1 MVNETS
7 EENLLEFSKKV
18 LDAAFGLCENN
29 NIEVTPST
37 AEEPAKD
44 KNVQA
49 STIIPLPLTVES
61 KIKPRSEK
69 KKVKINIPS
78 FQGQPVNDHKERTSS
93 DSATSIKAK
102 TSNNSDDMSDTS
114 TNLNFKEDTTETSL
128 RSPGLMEMRLKRKSI
143 MGSEEEDPNF
153 PLNSDELHIETDN
166 PSHLFWVPAHLH
178 PEIAPNEFRKWLK
191 YHSKDEINSGLA
203 SLRRRKSTLSK
214 QYIPSE
220 VEDDEET
227 TDNKEESKKKSNGFD
242 WESFGESDGIVNHS
256 SESTKLNILRRSLS
270 LNLPPFI
277 GGTISNPN
285 DPNIFD
291 RHSSPDVDSKILVP
305 RMAPALKRTA
315 RTKIRRN
322 SVAGEQNPR
331 RFSAHRRTRSTHISS
346 DKGKRDEDK
355 IIPKKRSES
364 ALSVPF
370 ILPQVETEKV
380 DMNFINNVI
389 VDEPEEI
396 SKNVELDCI
405 DVKDGMGP
413 IRIVLE
419 DNGPEVNVT
428 PPQRKSS
435 FSSDAD
441 PSFNKLKVEPSHD
454 KSNLLQVDTSIQSGT
469 ALTPPA
475 SPTSPASPTTAQS
488 STKRASAWSWLWSG
502 GSEEKLKEKEK
513 DGEKDKE
520 EKKEKESKPKKKEK
534 EKDGE
539 KDKEEKKE
547 KESKP
552 KKKEKEKD
560 GDKDKEEKKEK
571 ESKPKKKEKEKDG
584 DKDKEEKKEK
594 ESKLKKKEKEKDG
607 DKDKEEKKEKES
619 KPKKKEKEKEGEK
632 DEEKKEKESKLKK
645 NKSDKSDKVEKSEKS
660 EKSDKNEKENND
672 SAVKEKDK
680 EKSQKISLSSIFS
693 WPSQNKGKSTEDSST
708 TTNPTTPLPQPTTP
722 NKKTKYTNYNRLPI
736 HVERAIYRLSHI
748 KLANPRRPLHEQVL
762 ISNMMFWYLSLINK
776 QQVEYGGSSNP
787 NAEMAVQIVK
797 SKVGKEKGGRKRR
810 KGEKKSGLTRKG
822 AGSSA
827 EIAYKAPQ
835 YDMNQIPQQYLSN
848 EYEEITAED
857 YSDNDY
863 QSEEEIKA
871 HSYQYYND
879 EYLSDGTD
887 GGYLDETNGRIE
899 SSHGGDLL
907 NSSAEFDDKLGE
919 SSSGDKNI
927 KNYVRSSPNGRSKSP
942 TGKRPS
948 PNGRSTSPTS
958 KNRNSVSSN
967 VQRKSVP
974 PSSTRKPANV
984 SRNRASIR
992 KYFKSSFS

>member
-1 MVNETS
+1 MLNETS
-7 EENLLEFSKKV
+7 EENLLEFSKKM
-18 LDAAFGLCENN
+18 LDAAFGLSENN
-29 NIEVTPST
+29 IKETPST
-37 AEEPAKD
+37 AEDPTS
-44 KNVQA
+44 VQT
-49 STIIPLPLTVES
+49 STFSPLPIALES

-69 KKVKINIPS
+69 KKVKINMPS
-78 FQGQPVNDHKERTSS
+78 FQSQPVNDHKKQASS
-93 DSATSIKAK
+93 DSATSFKVK
-102 TSNNSDDMSDTS
+102 NSNIFDTISDTL
-114 TNLNFKEDTTETSL
+114 TNFNLKEDTTETPL

-143 MGSEEEDPNF
+143 MVSEEEDPNCSV
-153 PLNSDELHIETDN
+153 NSDELHIETDN

-191 YHSKDEINSGLA
+191 YYAKDEFNSGLT

-227 TDNKEESKKKSNGFD
+227 TDNKEESEKKSSGFD
-242 WESFGESDGIVNHS
+242 WESFGESDGIISHS

-331 RFSAHRRTRSTHISS
+331 RFSAHRRTRSTHVSS
-346 DKGKRDEDK
+346 DKRKRSEDK
-355 IIPKKRSES
+355 IMSNIPKKRSES
-364 ALSVPF
+364 ALSIPF
-370 ILPQVETEKV
+370 IPPQVDTEKI
-380 DMNFINNVI
+380 DMNFTDNYNIISNEM

-396 SKNVELDCI
+396 SNNIELDCI

-419 DNGPEVNVT
+419 DNDPEANVT
-428 PPQRKSS
+428 PSQRTSS
-435 FSSDAD
+435 LSSDAD
-441 PSFNKLKVEPSHD
+441 HSFSKLGVEPSHD
-454 KSNLLQVDTSIQSGT
+454 KSNLLQVDTSIQPGT
-469 ALTPPA
+469 ASTTP
-475 SPTSPASPTTAQS
+475 PTSPASPTTAQA
-488 STKRASAWSWLWSG
+488 STKRTSAWSWLWSG
-502 GSEEKLKEKEK
+502 GSEEKLKE
-513 DGEKDKE
+513 GEKDKE

-534 EKDGE
+534 EGE
-539 KDKEEKKE
+539 
-547 KESKP
+547 
-552 KKKEKEKD
+552 
-560 GDKDKEEKKEK
+560 
-571 ESKPKKKEKEKDG
+571 
-584 DKDKEEKKEK
+584 
-594 ESKLKKKEKEKDG
+594 
-607 DKDKEEKKEKES
+607 KDKEEKKEKES

-632 DEEKKEKESKLKK
+632 DKEEKKEKELKLKKKEKEKEGEKDKEEKKEKESKPKKKEKEKEGEKDKEEKKEKESKPKKKEKEKEGEKDKEEKKEKELKPKK
-645 NKSDKSDKVEKSEKS
+645 NKLDKPDKVEKTEKS
-660 EKSDKNEKENND
+660 EKSDKNDKNEKENND
-672 SAVKEKDK
+672 LAVKEKDK
-680 EKSQKISLSSIFS
+680 EKSPKISLSSIFS
-693 WPSQNKGKSTEDSST
+693 WPSQNKGKSSEDSST
-708 TTNPTTPLPQPTTP
+708 TTISTTPLPQPTTP

-776 QQVEYGGSSNP
+776 QQVENGEGGNP

-797 SKVGKEKGGRKRR
+797 SKVGKEKAGRKRR

-835 YDMNQIPQQYLSN
+835 YDMNLIPLSN
-848 EYEEITAED
+848 EFEEVSAED

-863 QSEEEIKA
+863 QSEEEIKT

-907 NSSAEFDDKLGE
+907 NSSAEFDDKIGE

-927 KNYVRSSPNGRSKSP
+927 KNYVRSSNGRSKSP

-958 KNRNSVSSN
+958 KNRNPVSSD

-974 PSSTRKPANV
+974 PSNTRKSVNV
-984 SRNRASIR
+984 LRNRAS
-992 KYFKSSFS
+992 